1 MEIGVIFLGFM
12 VCFGGKGFWFLWLAL
27 GKRNSHFYCS
37 PQARKRS
44 EQWKGRSQRSFVF
57 ISEAF
62 TWGIIFQA
70 PEDQRK
76 LQSSARISIG
86 GDDPRCY
93 CQNYFRVLF
102 TCRAAGKRPTVRPLE
117 VEAGERDG
125 EATENQDIWR
135 KTRFDR
141 NVRGL
146 EAEMIQGKAS
156 TLEEAEMT
164 HTHMDEHSPMHIDL
178 TNTSACRYIYVC
190 NVSPRV
196 HVCILSCW
204 HIH

>member
-1 MEIGVIFLGFM
+1 MACLGEEKFTFLLFTSGKKEEWAMEWKVTEKLCFYFRGLYLGYQFP
-12 VCFGGKGFWFLWLAL
+12 
-27 GKRNSHFYCS
+27 S
-37 PQARKRS
+37 PRRPKKVAKF
-44 EQWKGRSQRSFVF
+44 SQNQHR
-57 ISEAF
+57 
-62 TWGIIFQA
+62 WGWPKVLL
-70 PEDQRK
+70 PE
-76 LQSSARISIG
+76 L
-86 GDDPRCY
+86 
-93 CQNYFRVLF
+93 FRVLF